1 MPVQDLFDGLAEIV
15 DDVEAISYLDRL
27 WGTTRRPLGVGCA
40 PVSSHELDA
49 GTSFKPARECGG
61 RAIREQLDGS
71 ALLGIH
77 EDRAVGVASTLTP
90 VIHPKHARRTYLR

>member
-27 WGTTRRPLGVGCA
+27 WGTTRRPLGIGRA
-40 PVSSHELDA
+40 PVACHDLDT
-49 GTSFKPARECGG
+49 GLCLKPASECGG
-61 RAIREQLDGS
+61 RAIREQIDGS

-77 EDRAVGVASTLTP
+77 EDRAVRVATTLTP
-90 VIHPKHARRTYLR
+90 VIHPKHPRRTHLR